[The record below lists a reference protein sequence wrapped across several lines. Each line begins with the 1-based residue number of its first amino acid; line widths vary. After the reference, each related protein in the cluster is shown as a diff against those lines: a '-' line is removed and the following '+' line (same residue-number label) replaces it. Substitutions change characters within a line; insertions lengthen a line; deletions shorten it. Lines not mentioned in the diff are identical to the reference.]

1 VRSARAPKPYFL
13 RPRAPP
19 HLPAA
24 RSRAR
29 AARPPT
35 QAAPGQKIV
44 FERVLATK
52 GADANSLAVGHPY
65 VKGAKVHAQV
75 LEHFKDKKIIVFKM
89 KAKKHYRKKMG
100 HRQAMTRFLV
110 TDVQYN

>member
-1 VRSARAPKPYFL
+1 L
-13 RPRAPP
+13 GPRARSL
-19 HLPAA
+19 HCAGLRLT

-29 AARPPT
+29 DAT

-52 GADANSLAVGHPY
+52 AADASLSLGHPY

-100 HRQAMTRFLV
+100 HRQSMTRFLV
-110 TDVQYN
+110 LDVEYAK

>member
-1 VRSARAPKPYFL
+1 MHCPCL
-13 RPRAPP
+13 ELTPP
-19 HLPAA
+19 CSCLA
-24 RSRAR
+24 
-29 AARPPT
+29 

-52 GADANSLAVGHPY
+52 SADASLSLGRPY

-100 HRQAMTRFLV
+100 HRQSMTRFLV
-110 TDVQYN
+110 TEVQYAS

>member
-1 VRSARAPKPYFL
+1 
-13 RPRAPP
+13 
-19 HLPAA
+19 
-24 RSRAR
+24 
-29 AARPPT
+29 
-35 QAAPGQKIV
+35 V

-52 GADANSLAVGHPY
+52 GADASSLAVGHPY

>member
-1 VRSARAPKPYFL
+1 M
-13 RPRAPP
+13 
-19 HLPAA
+19 PA
-24 RSRAR
+24 
-29 AARPPT
+29 

-52 GADANSLAVGHPY
+52 GADAASLAVGHPY
-65 VKGAKVHAQV
+65 VAGAKVHAQV

-89 KAKKHYRKKMG
+89 KAKKHYRKRQG

-110 TDVQYN
+110 TDVQYK